1 MKLEQDIKLDFSD
14 VLIRPKRS
22 TLSSRSEVDLVR
34 TLKFPNSGQTWSG
47 IPIMVANMDT
57 VGTLEMF
64 DALYKNR
71 MMTCLHKYVK
81 ADEIIEL
88 FKSYEGLEMN
98 ELHPVNYMILSTG
111 ITESN
116 WNTLNANIT
125 KLAENGIDVKFICV
139 DVANGYMN
147 SFRDFCKRIR
157 AGFPDKTI
165 IAGNVVTREIVEE
178 LILNCGVDI
187 VKCGIGSGC
196 FAGDTRVLMANG
208 TYKNISDIEVGEF
221 VINKD
226 GNPVEVLNKMNKG
239 FMKVIDMRTNNWHG
253 RTVVTDNHKYFVG
266 DEKWESIQ
274 NLNGKTLKMPS
285 KINFKLEKSDKLED
299 INLNYDFGKSVALAL
314 LGNDFSDLKLLKEV
328 YNNNGV
334 LPNKFYILNNEYVRG
349 IYDIISEEINE
360 NNNLNELF
368 YWCSFVLEKNISSV
382 SIMDKK
388 DVYDEVEVW
397 DIEVKCDTHSFIA
410 NNSIVHNSVCTTRL
424 QTGVGMPQFS
434 AILEC
439 ADAAHGL
446 NGHII
451 SDGGVKV
458 PGDFSKAF
466 AGGADFVMSGS
477 MFAGF
482 DESAGDLVTD
492 ANGKKFKT
500 FYGMSSSTS
509 MNKYHGGVAKHRS
522 SEGKTVKVPYKG
534 PVQEQ
539 VYNILGGIRSTCTYT
554 GARRLKDLPKCATFM
569 RVNNQVN
576 NKYSHEQFIV

>member
-1 MKLEQDIKLDFSD
+1 MKLDQDIKLDFSD

-34 TLKFPNSGQTWSG
+34 TLKFPNSGQSWSG
-47 IPIMVANMDT
+47 VPIMVANMDT
-57 VGTLEMF
+57 VGTLDMF
-64 DALYKNR
+64 NALYKNR

-81 ADEIIEL
+81 ADDIIEL
-88 FKSYEGLEMN
+88 FKSYEGMEMN

-116 WNTLNANIT
+116 WETLNANIT

-147 SFRDFCKRIR
+147 SFRDFCKRVR

-266 DEKWESIQ
+266 DNKWESIQ
-274 NLNGKTLKMPS
+274 NLSENSLRMPK
-285 KINFKLEKSDKLED
+285 KINFQLEKTDEIEGIK
-299 INLNYDFGKSVALAL
+299 LNYKFGKSVALAL
-314 LGNDFSDLKLLKEV
+314 LRNKIGDIKLLKEV
-328 YNNNGV
+328 YNSKFI
-334 LPNKFYILNNEYVRG
+334 LPSKFYNLNTDYVCG
-349 IYDIISEEINE
+349 IFDVLSKEINL
-360 NNNLNELF
+360 NNNLNELLH
-368 YWCSFVLEKNISSV
+368 WCSFVLGKNICEV

-397 DIEVKCDTHSFIA
+397 DIEVNCDTHSFIA

-492 ANGKKFKT
+492 ADGRKFKT

-576 NKYSHEQFIV
+576 NKYSHEQFMV

>member
-1 MKLEQDIKLDFSD
+1 MKIEQDIKLDFSD
-14 VLIRPKRS
+14 VLMCPKRS
-22 TLSSRSEVDLVR
+22 TLSSRSEVDLIR
-34 TLKFPNSGQTWSG
+34 TLKFPNSGQSWSG
-47 IPIMVANMDT
+47 VPIMVANMDT
-57 VGTLEMF
+57 VGTLDMF
-64 DALYKNR
+64 NALYKNR
-71 MMTCLHKYVK
+71 MMTCLHKYVS
-81 ADEIIEL
+81 AEDIIEL
-88 FKSYEGLEMN
+88 FKQYEGLPDD
-98 ELHPVNYMILSTG
+98 ELHPSNYMVLSTG

-116 WNTLNANIT
+116 WDNLNSTID
-125 KLAENGIDVKFICV
+125 KLTENGIEVKFICV
-139 DVANGYMN
+139 DVANGYMD
-147 SFRDFCKRIR
+147 SFSNFCKRVR
-157 AGFPDKTI
+157 DGYPDKTI

-208 TYKNISDIEVGEF
+208 IYKNICDIEVGEF
-221 VINKD
+221 VINMN
-226 GNPVEVLNKMNKG
+226 GEPVKVLNKMNKG
-239 FMKVIDMRTNNWHG
+239 FMKVVNMRTNNWHG
-253 RTVVTDNHKYFVG
+253 RTIVTDNHKFFTG
-266 DEKWESIQ
+266 DEWESIQ
-274 NLNGKTLKMPS
+274 NLSGNSLRMPE
-285 KINFKLEKSDKLED
+285 KINFQLESTDE
-299 INLNYDFGKSVALAL
+299 IEGITLNYEFGKSVGHSL
-314 LGNDFSDLKLLKEV
+314 LRNKMSDIKLLKEV
-328 YNNNGV
+328 YNSN
-334 LPNKFYILNNEYVRG
+334 YILPSKFFNLNTDYVLG
-349 IYDIISEEINE
+349 IYDVISKNKIMNTH
-360 NNNLNELF
+360 LNELLN
-368 YWCSFVLEKNISSV
+368 WCSFVLGRNICDV
-382 SIMDKK
+382 SIIDKQH
-388 DVYDEVEVW
+388 VYDEVEVW
-397 DIEVKCDTHSFIA
+397 DIEVDCDTHSFIA

-434 AILEC
+434 TILEC

-492 ANGKKFKT
+492 EDGRKFKT
-500 FYGMSSSTS
+500 FYGMSSATS

-534 PVQEQ
+534 PVQDQ

-554 GARRLKDLPKCATFM
+554 GAKRLKDLPKCATFI

-576 NKYSHEQFIV
+576 NKYSHEKFMV